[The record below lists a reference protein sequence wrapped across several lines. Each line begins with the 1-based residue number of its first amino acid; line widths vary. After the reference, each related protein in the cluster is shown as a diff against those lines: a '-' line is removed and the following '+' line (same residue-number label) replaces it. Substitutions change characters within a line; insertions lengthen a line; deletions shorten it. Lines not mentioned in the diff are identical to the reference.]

1 LLCYKGLVIGRLEC
15 TFYAEHLKNP
25 DLYKEIIDDIFDGD
39 NEESII
45 TEYPCFRKVNV
56 RDYFREL
63 FHGEEKYGRV
73 IYLEE
78 VD

>member
-1 LLCYKGLVIGRLEC
+1 MLCYRGNVIGRLEC
-15 TFYAEHLKNP
+15 TFYAEHLKKP
-25 DLYKEIIDDIFDGD
+25 DLYKEIIDEIFDGD

-45 TEYPCFRKVNV
+45 TKYTCFRKVNV
-56 RDYFREL
+56 SDYFSIL
-63 FHGEEKYGRV
+63 FHGEEEYGRV